1 MTQSDACET
10 MQKLMLIEWAAA
22 LLTINTYLL
31 KLTCQT
37 KSSSNYMNWFRIIV
51 FMPSI
56 RKEIWIP

>member
-31 KLTCQT
+31 KHARQSPPPIT
-37 KSSSNYMNWFRIIV
+37 
-51 FMPSI
+51 
-56 RKEIWIP
+56 